1 VKTYRELIH
10 LYPNI
15 GFAEEA
21 QFRIALLFK
30 QERRWN
36 EMIEEMEKFIK
47 HYPKSPLMME
57 VLVES
62 ADLYL
67 LLKDYPKAL
76 ERFERAIQDFPQH
89 PLMKRFY
96 LGMEE
101 GYRNLGRTDQA
112 EKVLKELL
120 VNFPNDDILFEAHL
134 RLGLLYLTQKRPKD
148 AVTELSL
155 ALRSPEEQVASKAQ
169 FKLGEAYL
177 EAEDKDLA
185 LLQFSKVIYLYPH
198 QLEVLEE
205 ALLRLGSLYMEER
218 KIPEARQ
225 VYQKLLE
232 KTRREDRR
240 ELARRT
246 LDQLEKGDNR

>member
-1 VKTYRELIH
+1 
-10 LYPNI
+10 
-15 GFAEEA
+15 
-21 QFRIALLFK
+21 
-30 QERRWN
+30 
-36 EMIEEMEKFIK
+36 
-47 HYPKSPLMME
+47 
-57 VLVES
+57 
-62 ADLYL
+62 
-67 LLKDYPKAL
+67 
-76 ERFERAIQDFPQH
+76 
-89 PLMKRFY
+89 
-96 LGMEE
+96 
-101 GYRNLGRTDQA
+101 
-112 EKVLKELL
+112 
-120 VNFPNDDILFEAHL
+120 
-134 RLGLLYLTQKRPKD
+134 
-148 AVTELSL
+148 
-155 ALRSPEEQVASKAQ
+155 VASKAQ